1 MYEIYSIAN
10 CPFCEKAKELLRETG
25 EGITEYAIDIQ
36 VSMGKQI
43 MKRSL
48 MNTVPIIYRNDQLI
62 GGYNDL
68 RMYLNKEER
77 THITESKLFD
87 GQDNINI
94 SNRHNCFICCW

>member
-36 VSMGKQI
+36 VSMGKRI
-43 MKRSL
+43 MERSL
-48 MNTVPIIYRNDQLI
+48 MNTVPIIYRNDELI

-77 THITESKLFD
+77 THDAPML
-87 GQDNINI
+87 
-94 SNRHNCFICCW
+94 

>member
-36 VSMGKQI
+36 VSMGKRI
-43 MKRSL
+43 MERSL

-77 THITESKLFD
+77 THDAPML
-87 GQDNINI
+87 
-94 SNRHNCFICCW
+94 

>member
-77 THITESKLFD
+77 THDAPML
-87 GQDNINI
+87 
-94 SNRHNCFICCW
+94 

>member
-36 VSMGKQI
+36 VSMGKRI
-43 MKRSL
+43 MERSL
-48 MNTVPIIYRNDQLI
+48 MKTVPIIYRNDELI

-77 THITESKLFD
+77 THDAPML
-87 GQDNINI
+87 
-94 SNRHNCFICCW
+94 